1 MDFSIEKYLTVA
13 QDNCIC
19 QTAYSKNKEKDL
31 TIYQKQLMFL
41 TIARVQKETQTFK
54 IEEITFKEFMDI
66 MDIPVGG
73 NTERKI
79 AECVETLGNKSFV
92 IIEPNGKE
100 KELFWVNPDVTR
112 VDWTEKMIYIQLNR
126 DLEKYLLNL
135 DGNFTSFQLGFV
147 TNFKGKYS
155 FRVYEYLHS
164 YLGLGRLIVKRED
177 ALRILGS
184 SRYRHIADFDRYVL
198 KKSVDEINEYSD
210 IDVKYYRRIDR
221 KNITHYFFII
231 RKKDPEDIEIIQD
244 EWVPRESEYDKI
256 KKDFE
261 QFLNPSTKKEA
272 PNKKEKNN
280 IYESEIL

>member
-1 MDFSIEKYLTVA
+1 MDFSVEKYLTVA

-19 QTAYSKNKEKDL
+19 QTAYAKNKEKDL

-54 IEEITFKEFMDI
+54 IEKITFKEFMDI

-79 AECVETLGNKSFV
+79 AECVENLENKS
-92 IIEPNGKE
+92 IIVKTSDGKE
-100 KELFWVNPDVTR
+100 TELFWINPDVTR

-177 ALRILGS
+177 VLRILGS

-231 RKKDPEDIEIIQD
+231 RKKDQEDIE
-244 EWVPRESEYDKI
+244 
-256 KKDFE
+256 
-261 QFLNPSTKKEA
+261 A
-272 PNKKEKNN
+272 
-280 IYESEIL
+280 